1 MFLKA
6 KGRCPFAGECM
17 FGNSMGGTQLPSLLA
32 SKGSYSPL
40 PAATGLGLFPTL
52 LLVPSDMYD
61 AHDLAPTCAV
71 PPPYG
76 LSCVLSNLQPD
87 AASWNAKEVQAW
99 LKTKGLTQYK
109 KQLANVAGQ
118 VRRLLAGH
126 HTEGSQ
132 NFVKLSKI
140 TLGFG
145 LRGGPGEAPTPHP
158 TSALAVCNRRSY
170 WHTMLPTHQHCRRLS
185 THWRSLF
192 PTRMR
197 RQGQHRRT
205 PQPLS

>member
-71 PPPYG
+71 PPPWSVMRAFK
-76 LSCVLSNLQPD
+76 L
-87 AASWNAKEVQAW
+87 AA
-99 LKTKGLTQYK
+99 G
-109 KQLANVAGQ
+109 
-118 VRRLLAGH
+118 RRIM
-126 HTEGSQ
+126 ER
-132 NFVKLSKI
+132 K
-140 TLGFG
+140 
-145 LRGGPGEAPTPHP
+145 GGPGVAED
-158 TSALAVCNRRSY
+158 
-170 WHTMLPTHQHCRRLS
+170 
-185 THWRSLF
+185 
-192 PTRMR
+192 
-197 RQGQHRRT
+197 
-205 PQPLS
+205 